1 MMNENELIVR
11 EYKLWYPTFY
21 DRTVDCVINGYHLLL
36 AVLDNGSKVE
46 FCSLDNSLRD
56 VTNVYTFV
64 SDDNMSD
71 DDYKK
76 AIGDRLKTLL
86 RDRSIRHDTLAEMV
100 GVSRQS
106 MSMYVNG
113 RALPSIRIVRRI
125 AKALNCDVRDLIDF
139 DYILR
144 D

>member
-1 MMNENELIVR
+1 MFDENELIVR

-21 DRTVDCVINGYHLLL
+21 DRTTECFITGYHLLL
-36 AVLDNGSKVE
+36 AILEDGTKVE

-56 VTNVYTFV
+56 VSRSYNPDLLDTMEDREYRKEF
-64 SDDNMSD
+64 
-71 DDYKK
+71 
-76 AIGDRLKTLL
+76 GDRLKTLL
-86 RDRSIRHDTLAEMV
+86 RDRSIRHDALAESV

-106 MSMYVNG
+106 MSMYING
-113 RALPSIRIVRRI
+113 KSLPSIRIVRRI
-125 AKALNCDVRDLIDF
+125 ARVLNCDVRDLIDF